1 MSGCNEFEK
10 RYQAL
15 LKEHKREEKAHLKHM
30 KKEIRKALLKSKIQ
44 KLLYR
49 VK

>member
-1 MSGCNEFEK
+1 MNEFEK

-15 LKEHKREEKAHLKHM
+15 LKEHRREEIEQKRKM
-30 KKEIRKALLKSKIQ
+30 RREINRALLKSKIQ